1 MCAARLTKERPKY
14 AIYFGHTSV
23 RSRTTGSPRTLG
35 PEQLSLAC
43 LLSSACQC
51 QRVRA
56 SVLSAIQTHSTRG
69 SSSHPAACV
78 SRCGSPPDFGFLFSD
93 RLSDSVADGAWCL
106 LRCTAGANRRHL
118 TLTFRSLLPSE
129 DIASGWTTVGRFPKS
144 KQHLSFGLCW
154 FLEAFGKNT
163 FRLLSMRKY

>member
-1 MCAARLTKERPKY
+1 MRCTVNQGEAKICHLLWPHIGAFKDDWQSKDARSRAAEFGLLAVVGLSMPAGASERPFSHSDTLY
-14 AIYFGHTSV
+14 SRLIIASCRV
-23 RSRTTGSPRTLG
+23 R
-35 PEQLSLAC
+35 LSLW
-43 LLSSACQC
+43 L
-51 QRVRA
+51 
-56 SVLSAIQTHSTRG
+56 
-69 SSSHPAACV
+69 
-78 SRCGSPPDFGFLFSD
+78 PPDFGFLFSD